1 MPVGRGFLSYVHS
14 DNRVER
20 NRIAELADDVADQY
34 RLLTTEE
41 FRLFRDKDHLE
52 WGEDWRERI
61 DEELARATFF
71 IPVITPSYFGRPEC
85 RRELDLFAHRAVE
98 RGVDALVMPVIWVD
112 FPALRAT
119 PPGDELIELV
129 RRFAWQDWTELRFA
143 ERSSAEY
150 RRAVAELA
158 TRLVA
163 ASEAA
168 ERVPLGS
175 GDAPAYRDVLARV
188 EDTLPA
194 WLRTIDL
201 VHANLSEVGTLMQ
214 ERAGARPPSSFVD
227 RVGLAEVLAVAL
239 DRPVTDLGRLSN
251 EFLTH
256 VHEVDQG
263 VRVVVDRAHRDAAGD
278 RELAGRVARFA
289 RDLRTVVEEEVRDL
303 ADAEDVIAVVAEIEQ
318 GTRTLRPMA
327 RSLRRSITLLAD
339 GRDLMTTWPTV
350 LDDLPPPFNGQQL

>member
-1 MPVGRGFLSYVHS
+1 MPIGRGFLSYVHA
-14 DNRVER
+14 DNLAEG
-20 NRIAELADDVADQY
+20 NRIADLAQDVADQY

-41 FRLFRDKDHLE
+41 FRLFRDKDHLW

-71 IPVITPSYFGRPEC
+71 IPVITPSYFERPEC
-85 RRELDLFAHRAVE
+85 RRELDLFAHRAVQ
-98 RGVDALVMPVIWVD
+98 RGVDALVLPVIWVD

-119 PPGDELIELV
+119 PSGDDLIDLV
-129 RRFAWQDWTELRFA
+129 RRFAWQDWTKLRFA
-143 ERSSAEY
+143 ERSSTAY
-150 RRAVAELA
+150 RTAVADLA
-158 TRLVA
+158 ASLVS

-175 GDAPAYRDVLARV
+175 GDAPSYRDVLTRV

-214 ERAGARPPSSFVD
+214 ERAGTRQPSSFVE

-239 DRPVTDLGRLSN
+239 HRPVTDLGRLST

-256 VHEVDQG
+256 AHEVDQG
-263 VRVVVDRAHRDAAGD
+263 LRVVVDRANRDAAGN
-278 RELAGRVARFA
+278 RELTGRVARFA
-289 RDLRTVVEEEVRDL
+289 HDLRTIVEEEVRDL
-303 ADAEDVIAVVAEIEQ
+303 ADAEDVIAMVAEIEQ

-339 GRDLMTTWPTV
+339 GRDLMTTWPTI
-350 LDDLPPPFNGQQL
+350 LDDLPLTQDL